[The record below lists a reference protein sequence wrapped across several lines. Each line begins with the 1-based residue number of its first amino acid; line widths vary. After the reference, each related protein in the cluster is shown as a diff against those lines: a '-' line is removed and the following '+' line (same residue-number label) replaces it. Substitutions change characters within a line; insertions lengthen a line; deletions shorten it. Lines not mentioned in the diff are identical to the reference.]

1 MTGRMTRRLF
11 MAASTFGVTA
21 TAVGFSGA
29 WRSALAETP
38 PDTLVQAALI
48 DDIISLDPAEIF
60 EFSGAE
66 YGSQVYD
73 GLISYDTTD
82 VSKIL
87 PELAE
92 SWTISEDGK
101 TFTFK
106 IREGVAFHSG
116 NPLSAQDA
124 VYSLQ
129 RVVALNLSPGFIL
142 TQFGF
147 TPENMAET
155 IKATDDRT
163 LVLTTD
169 QAYAPTFV
177 LYCLTAGVGNIVDSV
192 LVKEHEVDGDWGHEW
207 LKTAEAG
214 SGPFTLVAWK
224 PNESVSYA
232 RHDGYWQGNAGFA
245 RVITRH
251 VAEAATQLLLLEQ
264 GDVDIARNLTSEQ
277 LQALAGNADISTEE
291 SPKGALWY
299 LGLNVAREPF
309 KKVEVRQALKYL
321 VDYQGMAA
329 SFMKGKAVVH
339 QAFLPAGFLGA
350 DNDTPF
356 SLDVAKAKEL
366 LAAGGYPDGFSIT
379 MDVWNASPSMD
390 MALSIQST
398 FAEAGVIVE
407 IIPGDNK
414 ATLTK
419 YRARNHDIYIGRW
432 GPDYQDPHTNAS
444 TFAYNVDNSDEAGSK
459 PLAWRNS
466 WDIPEM
472 SAETMAAVMERD
484 PAKRAELYMAL
495 QKESMDTSPF
505 VILFQEIEVIAS
517 RNTVSGMIWGPSFD
531 DNYYWKGTK
540 S

>member
-1 MTGRMTRRLF
+1 MRGRITRRHF
-11 MAASTFGVTA
+11 MAASTFGVAAMGITGA
-21 TAVGFSGA
+21 A

-87 PELAE
+87 PGVAE
-92 SWTISEDGK
+92 SWEISEDGK

-106 IREGVAFHSG
+106 IRQGVTFHSG
-116 NPLSAQDA
+116 NPLTAQDA

-147 TPENMAET
+147 TTDNMAET
-155 IKATDDRT
+155 IKAPDDGT

-177 LYCLTAGVGNIVDSV
+177 LYCLTAGVGNIVDSK

-214 SGPFTLVAWK
+214 SGPFTMVAWK

-232 RHDGYWQGNAGFA
+232 RFDGYWDGPAGFA

-251 VAEAATQLLLLEQ
+251 VPEAATQLLLLEQ

-277 LQALAGNADISTEE
+277 LQALAGNPDITTTE

-321 VDYQGMAA
+321 VDYQGMAE

-366 LAAGGYPDGFSIT
+366 LAAGGYPDGFAIT

-390 MALSIQST
+390 MALSMQST
-398 FAEAGVIVE
+398 FAQAGVIVE

-444 TFAYNVDNSDEAGSK
+444 TFAYNVDNSDDAASK

-517 RNTVSGMIWGPSFD
+517 RNNVSGMIWGPSFD